1 MDHKDRFGDT
11 LRRREQAD
19 ENRFFA
25 ALEQHRR
32 EESQRGRDRV
42 DGAGLAAQAEPAE
55 GHCPRCGVT
64 LAPARVGA
72 LDVHQCQHCGRV
84 WLDRAAHRPF
94 PGSDFRGC
102 MYYLEALFRAR

>member
-11 LRRREQAD
+11 LRRREQAE
-19 ENRFFA
+19 ENRYFA
-25 ALEQHRR
+25 ALERHRR
-32 EESQRGRDRV
+32 EESRRGPDRV

-64 LAPARVGA
+64 LAPARVGT
-72 LDVHQCQHCGRV
+72 LDVHQCRHCGRV

-102 MYYLEALFRAR
+102 MYYVEALFRAR